1 MIRLLL
7 GGILLL
13 TIVWGSE
20 TIRWRG
26 DYDQALQEARERGRD
41 LLLILTKPSCPFCA
55 ELIRKIAAD
64 PVLVH
69 ALNRH
74 FIPVIVTADARADY
88 PVELYY
94 TTRFPALFLVE
105 ALREVPDEG
114 SCRGRGCYTF
124 LRRRLLGE
132 LNGAKELR

>member
-20 TIRWRG
+20 MIRWRG
-26 DYDQALQEARERGRD
+26 DYDQALHEARARGKN
-41 LLLILTKPSCPFCA
+41 LLLILTKPSCPACA

-64 PVLVH
+64 PALVRP
-69 ALNRH
+69 LLRRYV
-74 FIPVIVTADARADY
+74 PVIVTVDVRADY

-105 ALREVPDEG
+105 ALRELPDEG

-124 LRRRLLGE
+124 LRRRLLRE
-132 LNGAKELR
+132 LNGVKELR